1 MIWTTFYMQELI
13 NYLKRA
19 VHQSLIQVY
28 YHTLLPIVI
37 YVNLRQ
43 EILLW
48 RLWKCKTER
57 VNMIN
62 MEQVECNV

>member
-1 MIWTTFYMQELI
+1 M

-28 YHTLLPIVI
+28 NHTLLPIVI

-43 EILLW
+43 EVLLW

-57 VNMIN
+57 VSMMK
-62 MEQVECNV
+62 MEQTQRNE

>member
-1 MIWTTFYMQELI
+1 M

-37 YVNLRQ
+37 YVNLR
-43 EILLW
+43 EEVLLW
-48 RLWKCKTER
+48 RLWKCKTEN
-57 VNMIN
+57 VNVMN
-62 MEQVECNV
+62 MNQRQSNE